1 MLIALYAV
9 PLYFMKKLSWH
20 LLAFSLSAA
29 SLCGAAETILS
40 ENFNDLAP
48 GDLPLATFVGN
59 PGMIAVADATTEP
72 ADPFGPKENRSLRL
86 MKRDSDE
93 RVVPRVTWTVEEI
106 SEGTLSFKGWTTETD
121 EFKMP
126 LLAVFLYQD
135 TLEGDG
141 ATAGPGLFFG
151 GTSLQIWAPEG
162 PRAYPMAWRLGEAN
176 TVVVRFSA
184 DKTYTI
190 EINGER
196 FPDADTK
203 FPFRGNVNTINRVQ
217 FAIADSRPLGA
228 LTFVDDIELKKD

>member
-1 MLIALYAV
+1 
-9 PLYFMKKLSWH
+9 MKKLFGL
-20 LLAFSLSAA
+20 LLAFSISTV
-29 SLCGAAETILS
+29 SLCGAAETIFS

-86 MKRDSDE
+86 MKRDADE
-93 RVVPRVTWTVEEI
+93 RVVPRVTWTVDEI
-106 SEGTLSFKGWTTETD
+106 SEGTLSFKGWTTEKD
-121 EFKMP
+121 EFKIP

-135 TLEGDG
+135 TLAEEG
-141 ATAGPGLFFG
+141 ATAGPAFYFG
-151 GTSLQIWAPEG
+151 GTSLRVWVPEG
-162 PRAYPMAWRLGEAN
+162 FRDYPAAWRLEEVN
-176 TVVVRFSA
+176 SVVVRFSS
-184 DKTYTI
+184 DKTYTL

-203 FPFRGNVNTINRVQ
+203 FPFRGNVDTINRVQ

-228 LTFVDDIELKKD
+228 LTFVDDIELKRN